1 MRIRSIDFARG
12 FIMIVMALDHVRDL
26 IHVDYAKNPLDLQN
40 TYPAL
45 FFTRWI
51 THICAPTFMFLA
63 GASVY
68 LSLKNSSIDST
79 RKFLISR
86 GIWLII
92 MEFTVMTFA
101 IWWDVQFRTLSFIVI
116 GAFGTGFIVLSSLL
130 KFSAKRI
137 SIAGIFIIVFHNAL
151 SLIPFPEGSVV
162 QKIIAPLFF
171 PAVLPLNS
179 DHFLLIGY
187 PPIPWLGILLAGYGA
202 GIFFEKPEAERR
214 KLFVR
219 AGFILLTLFVALR
232 FLNLYGD
239 RPWMTKS
246 DPLFTF
252 LSFINIT
259 KTPPSL
265 LFVLTTLGIAFLLLR
280 LGESVQ
286 GRLRE
291 VVLVYGRVP
300 FFYFIVHFYIIHIL
314 MFVITFMQGF
324 TLRDLK
330 FGPFLFGKPDAPSGF
345 GLAGVYIFWMFL
357 VIGMYPLCKWY
368 GNYKGSHPE
377 KKWLRYL

>member
-12 FIMIVMALDHVRDL
+12 FIMIIMALDHVRDL
-26 IHVDYAKNPLDLQN
+26 IHKDYALNPLDLQN
-40 TYPAL
+40 THPIL

-68 LSLKNSSIDST
+68 LSLKNSGVDPT

-92 MEFTVMTFA
+92 IEFTVMTFA
-101 IWWDVQFRTLSFIVI
+101 IWWDVQFRTLSFIII

-130 KFSAKRI
+130 KFPAKGVG
-137 SIAGIFIIVFHNAL
+137 IAGIIIIALHDAL
-151 SLIPFPEGSVV
+151 SLIPFPEGSVL
-162 QKIIAPLFF
+162 QKIIGPLFF
-171 PAVLPLNS
+171 PAVLPLNA

-202 GIFFEKPEAERR
+202 GLFFEKPEAERR
-214 KLFVR
+214 KLFTR
-219 AGFILLTLFVALR
+219 IAFILLTLFIALR
-232 FLNLYGD
+232 FANVYGD
-239 RPWMTKS
+239 RPWMPQS
-246 DPLFTF
+246 NPFFTF
-252 LSFINIT
+252 LSFINVT

-265 LFVLTTLGIAFLLLR
+265 LFVLTTIGIAFLLLR
-280 LGESVQ
+280 FGESVR
-286 GRLRE
+286 GRTGD

-300 FFYFIVHFYIIHIL
+300 FFYYIVHFYIIHIL
-314 MFVITFMQGF
+314 MFAITFMQGY
-324 TLRDLK
+324 TWRDLK
-330 FGPFLFGKPDAPSGF
+330 FGPFMFGKPDAPSGF
-345 GLAGVYIFWMFL
+345 NLTGVYVFWILL
-357 VIGMYPLCKWY
+357 VIGMYPICKWY
-368 GNYKGSHPE
+368 GTYKGSHPE